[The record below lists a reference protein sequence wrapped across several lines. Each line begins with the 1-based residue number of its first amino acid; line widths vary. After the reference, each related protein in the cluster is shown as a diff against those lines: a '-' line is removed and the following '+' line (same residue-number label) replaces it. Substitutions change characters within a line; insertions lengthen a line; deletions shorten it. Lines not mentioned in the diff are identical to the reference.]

1 MRRYE
6 IFTEL
11 KCLSIVVFFSYFVNM
26 DSNVIKT
33 IQNYFATQPVE
44 KAWLF
49 GSFSRGE
56 ERQDSDIDL
65 LVVFNKNANVSLL
78 RHAGMIVE
86 LEDRLQR
93 KVDMVTDGNLLP
105 FAVESANRDRVLIYE
120 RTA

>member
-1 MRRYE
+1 MYW
-6 IFTEL
+6 FYKNTAFAD
-11 KCLSIVVFFSYFVNM
+11 VVFFPKFVTM

-44 KAWLF
+44 KAWIF

-86 LEDRLQR
+86 LEDRLHR

-105 FAVESANRDRVLIYE
+105 FAVESVNQDRILIYE